1 MKRETASP
9 ISPLSDAHL
18 QREVIREILYLQ
30 RVFLYSELDFLVPVI
45 IENQITN
52 RRSSSSS
59 GLTQK

>member
-30 RVFLYSELDFLVPVI
+30 CIFLYLELDCLVPITV
-45 IENQITN
+45 ENQITN
-52 RRSSSSS
+52 RLSSSSS